1 MSATITY
8 GINGCQHVTVGI
20 EIDGETRKTVM
31 MRDEFFG
38 TPAKDEAFKAE
49 LASVCKTASAMANG
63 EIETPVVDEK
73 TAEVTLT
80 KSPTPEQIKAAI
92 ETQFASVKAVAEAV
106 TK

>member
-20 EIDGETRKTVM
+20 TIDGETRKTVM
-31 MRDEFFG
+31 MRDELFG
-38 TPAKDEAFKAE
+38 TQAKDEAFKAE
-49 LASVCKTASAMANG
+49 LSAVCKTASAMAKG

-73 TAEVTLT
+73 TQEVTLT

-92 ETQFASVKAVAEAV
+92 EAQFKAVEVKAVA
-106 TK
+106 K